1 MTDNT
6 ACGAAYT
13 EGGLTTY
20 ASRRAHRLA
29 VWSAPIVACI
39 PAFAEAHAW
48 GAPYYLPVPLWLY
61 AYAATGTLIISFMVL
76 AFTSGKRLPDT
87 GSRANRRHEGLRIP
101 AALLRAGQRAST
113 IFVVLLIVSG
123 LAGTQ
128 NPFLNLSMPGFWI
141 WFYLG
146 SVYISAMFG
155 DIYAFTNPF
164 ALLLRVAAR
173 YFPTLETGRYPYPQR
188 LAWYPALLV
197 YIVLI
202 ALELFGAGRPGDVG
216 LFLSGYVAYALAG
229 AYCVG
234 RERWLRQF
242 DTFGMLCGLCAKLS
256 PLKWSASSGNKVTIR
271 LSNPVADI
279 AQEKPSHISVV
290 AFLSFMLASTAYD
303 GLRDTATWNAFFW
316 RGVYPHLVHLFPS
329 LAKNYAMSGEIILTW
344 QWLTFAAIGVGYYG
358 LFRGFC
364 ALQAIASRSSFN
376 GKDVARQFYFALLP
390 IALFYNVCHYFTLF
404 LDQGRK
410 IVALAADPLG
420 LGWKLFSISPNQDSV
435 AQSLINAA
443 YIWHAQVILILVGH
457 VLSVHI
463 THAISMRRRN
473 RAGTTAVNELP
484 LLVLTI
490 ALTISGLWILSL
502 PLA

>member
-1 MTDNT
+1 MMDDAAN
-6 ACGAAYT
+6 GATHAPRKA
-13 EGGLTTY
+13 G
-20 ASRRAHRLA
+20 RLA
-29 VWSAPIVACI
+29 LWSALIVACV
-39 PAFAEAHAW
+39 PALAHAHAW
-48 GAPYYLPVPLWLY
+48 NIPYYLPVPLWLY

-76 AFTSGKRLPDT
+76 AFASGNRLADSR
-87 GSRANRRHEGLRIP
+87 SRANQRKKGVRIP
-101 AALLRAGQRAST
+101 ASLLRAGQRASA
-113 IFVVLLIVSG
+113 IFVVLLIVSS

-128 NPFLNLSMPGFWI
+128 NPFLNLSMSGFWI

-173 YFPTLETGRYPYPQR
+173 YFPTLETGRYPYPQC

-202 ALELFGAGRPGDVG
+202 ALELFGAGRPRDVG

-229 AYCVG
+229 AFCFG

-256 PLKWSASSGNKVTIR
+256 PLKWSAASGDEVTIQLR
-271 LSNPVADI
+271 NPVADI

-316 RGVYPHLVHLFPS
+316 RGVYPYLVQLFPS
-329 LAKNYAMSGEIILTW
+329 LGKNYAMSGEVLLTW

-364 ALQAIASRSSFN
+364 ALEAIASRSSFN
-376 GKDVARQFYFALLP
+376 GKGVARQFCFALLP

-410 IVALAADPLG
+410 IAALAADPLG
-420 LGWKLFSISPNQDSV
+420 LGWKLFSIPPNQDSA

-457 VLSVHI
+457 ILSVYI
-463 THAISMRRRN
+463 THAISMRRIN
-473 RAGTTAVNELP
+473 RAASTAINQLP

>member
-6 ACGAAYT
+6 ASGSIHA
-13 EGGLTTY
+13 EG
-20 ASRRAHRLA
+20 RPHRANRLA
-29 VWSAPIVACI
+29 NGSAVIIACV
-39 PAFAEAHAW
+39 PALAHAHAW
-48 GAPYYLPVPLWLY
+48 NLPYYLPVPLWLY

-76 AFTSGKRLPDT
+76 AFASGKRLPEAV
-87 GSRANRRHEGLRIP
+87 SRANWRHRGLRIP
-101 AALLRAGQRAST
+101 ASLLLAGQHAST
-113 IFVVLLIVSG
+113 IFVVLLMVSG

-128 NPFLNLSMPGFWI
+128 NPFVNLSMSGFWI

-146 SVYISAMFG
+146 SVYISAVFG

-164 ALLLRVAAR
+164 ALLLRVSAR
-173 YFPTLETGRYPYPQR
+173 YFPTLESGRYPCPQR

-197 YIVLI
+197 YVVLI
-202 ALELFGAGRPGDVG
+202 ALELFGAGRPRDVG

-229 AYCVG
+229 AFCFG
-234 RERWLRQF
+234 REQWLRQF

-256 PLKWSASSGNKVTIR
+256 PLKWSASSGNKVTILLR
-271 LSNPVADI
+271 NPIADI
-279 AQEKPSHISVV
+279 AREKPTHISVV

-316 RGVYPHLVHLFPS
+316 RGVYPPLIHLFPS
-329 LAKNYAMSGEIILTW
+329 LGKNYAMSGAIILAW
-344 QWLTFAAIGVGYYG
+344 QWLTFSAIGVGYYAV
-358 LFRGFC
+358 FRGFC
-364 ALQAIASRSSFN
+364 ALEAIASRSAFN
-376 GKDVARQFYFALLP
+376 GKDVARQFCFALLP

-420 LGWKLFSISPNQDSV
+420 LGWKLFSISPNPDSA

-457 VLSVHI
+457 ILSVYI
-463 THAISMRRRN
+463 THTICMRRNN
-473 RAGTTAVNELP
+473 RAGTTAINQLP

-490 ALTISGLWILSL
+490 ALTVSGLWILSL